1 MDVLYVGDDK
11 LQSTHFLAG
20 AESVQLFNRRL
31 PDFEPLLETLEAIDG
46 CTPTH
51 LPAHETVDRFPES
64 VESLA
69 EYDAV
74 IISDLSLD
82 TLLPH
87 FRPEEIP
94 GPNRPRIIADY
105 VRGGGGL
112 VYCGGWMSF
121 QGYHGIG
128 NWAESPVAELLP
140 VTVRNVFDDRVE
152 RPDGVSIDVVD
163 RDHPVTAGLD
173 WEGFPPLYGYNR
185 VGPVSED
192 ARALASVDGDP
203 LLALRN
209 AEAGRVL
216 AYTSD
221 PGPKWGLAFTD
232 WPDYRAFWEGVL
244 TWVTGLEAPE

>member
-1 MDVLYVGDDK
+1 
-11 LQSTHFLAG
+11 
-20 AESVQLFNRRL
+20 FNRRL

-46 CTPTH
+46 CEATH

-69 EYDAV
+69 EHDALIV
-74 IISDLSLD
+74 SDLSLD

-105 VRGGGGL
+105 VRNGGGL

-152 RPDGVSIDVVD
+152 RPDGVTIDSVD
-163 RDHPVTAGLD
+163 EQHPVTEALGWD
-173 WEGFPPLYGYNR
+173 GFPALYGYNR
-185 VGPVSED
+185 VGEVSGD
-192 ARALASVDGDP
+192 ARELATVDGDP
-203 LLALRN
+203 LLSVRDADD
-209 AEAGRVL
+209 GRVV

-221 PGPKWGLAFTD
+221 PGPKWGLGFMD
-232 WPDYRAFWEGVL
+232 WPDYRAFWTNAL
-244 TWVTGLEAPE
+244 TWVTGKGETKG

>member
-31 PDFEPLLETLEAIDG
+31 ADFEPLLGALEAEAG
-46 CTPTH
+46 LAVEH
-51 LPAHETVDRFPES
+51 LPAHETVDRFPATADE
-64 VESLA
+64 LA
-69 EYDAV
+69 AYDALIV
-74 IISDLSLD
+74 SDLSLD

-94 GPNRPRIIADY
+94 GPNRPQLIADY
-105 VRGGGGL
+105 VREGGGL

-140 VTVRNVFDDRVE
+140 VETRNVFDDRVE
-152 RPDGVSIDVVD
+152 RPEGVAIDRVE
-163 RDHPVTAGLD
+163 RGHRITEGLD
-173 WEGFPPLYGYNR
+173 WAAFPAMYGYNR
-185 VGPVSED
+185 VGGVRAD
-192 ARALASVDGDP
+192 AKRLASVDGDP
-203 LLALRN
+203 LLAVR
-209 AEAGRVL
+209 EAGDGRAL

-221 PGPKWGLAFTD
+221 PGPKWGLELVE
-232 WPDYRAFWEGVL
+232 WEDYGTFWRRALE
-244 TWVTGLEAPE
+244 WVTGEQ

>member
-31 PDFEPLLETLEAIDG
+31 PDFEPLLEALQGQEGVTIE
-46 CTPTH
+46 H
-51 LPAHETVDRFPES
+51 LAAHETIDEFPES
-64 VESLA
+64 VEGLA
-69 EYDAV
+69 AYDALIV
-74 IISDLSLD
+74 SDLSLD

-94 GPNRPRIIADY
+94 GANRPQVIADY
-105 VRGGGGL
+105 VEAGGGL

-140 VTVRNVFDDRVE
+140 VAVRNVFDDRVE
-152 RPDGVSIDVVD
+152 RPEGVGIGSMD
-163 RDHPVTAGLD
+163 RDHPVTDGLD
-173 WEGFPPLYGYNR
+173 WDAFPAMYGYNR
-185 VGPVSED
+185 AGELRDD
-192 ARALASVDGDP
+192 AELLATVDGDP
-203 LLALRN
+203 LLATRQ
-209 AEAGRVL
+209 AGGGRAL

-221 PGPKWGLAFTD
+221 PGPKWGLELAEWD
-232 WPDYRAFWEGVL
+232 DYGAFWRRALE
-244 TWVTGLEAPE
+244 WVIGER

>member
-31 PDFEPLLETLEAIDG
+31 PDFEPLLGALEAQADLAVE
-46 CTPTH
+46 H
-51 LPAHETVDRFPES
+51 LPAHETIERFPETANA
-64 VESLA
+64 LGG
-69 EYDAV
+69 YDALIV
-74 IISDLSLD
+74 SDLSKD

-94 GPNRPRIIADY
+94 GANRVRAIADY

-140 VTVRNVFDDRVE
+140 VEVRNVFDDRVE
-152 RPDGVSIDVVD
+152 RPEGVTIESVD
-163 RDHPVTAGLD
+163 EGHPVTEGLD
-173 WEGFPPLYGYNR
+173 WATFPSIYGYNR
-185 VGPVSED
+185 VGRVEED
-192 ARALASVDGDP
+192 AVALAAVEGDP
-203 LLALRN
+203 LLAVRDVD
-209 AEAGRVL
+209 EGRVL

-221 PGPKWGLAFTD
+221 PGPKWGLELAE
-232 WPDYRAFWEGVL
+232 WGDYGTLWRQAVEWASG
-244 TWVTGLEAPE
+244 AR